1 MEFKIQK
8 ELLLK
13 KLQTA
18 SKFCLS
24 KTSAIPTLQGGLIVI
39 ENNHLSITTT
49 DLNDFFNTS
58 LLIETEN
65 KERKS
70 FVLDI
75 KKIVEFLQFLS
86 ASHIQIEITDKA
98 FIIKNE
104 KTVATFDIMSS
115 SDFPSL
121 PQTEGTSVPIKK
133 HFLEKSLP
141 LLLFSVSHDESRPIL
156 TGLAFIKKEDK
167 SYMVTTDG
175 FRLSLLEGTGIG
187 NENAISISAHI
198 LNEVMSLEADG
209 EMIISENSKTVS
221 FIVKEDRI
229 VTRLIEGSFP
239 PFERVIPNSY
249 TTKVVLDREEL
260 LKNIKLS
267 SVFARDFSSII
278 VFDIKSDGIYIKPKV
293 KEEKGTV
300 IYQEGLVEGKEQNI
314 SFNFRFVLD
323 FLNNVKTKN
332 IVFELNSSNSP
343 GVFRIEENK
352 NYLHIIMPVRA
363 D

>member
-1 MEFKIQK
+1 MQFTIQK

-24 KTSAIPTLQGGLIVI
+24 KTSAIPTLQGGLLSID
-39 ENNHLSITTT
+39 NKMLSITTT

-58 LLIETEN
+58 ILLVTEN
-65 KERKS
+65 NEKKE
-70 FVLDI
+70 FVIDI

-86 ASHIQIEITDKA
+86 ASQIEIEIKENA

-104 KTVATFDIMSS
+104 KTIATFDTMSS

-121 PQTEGTSVPIKK
+121 PQTEGKSVPLKK
-133 HFLEKSLP
+133 SFLEKNLP

-156 TGLAFIKKEDK
+156 TGVTFIQKENK

-187 NENAISISAHI
+187 NENPISISAHI
-198 LNEVMSLEADG
+198 LSEIMALATDG
-209 EMIISENSKTVS
+209 EMMISENSKTVS
-221 FIVKEDRI
+221 FVFKEDKI
-229 VTRLIEGSFP
+229 VTRLIDGTFP
-239 PFERVIPNSY
+239 PFERVIPTTY
-249 TTKVVLDREEL
+249 TTKAILDREEL

-267 SVFARDFSSII
+267 SVFARDFSSI
-278 VFDIKSDGIYIKPKV
+278 VVLEIKNDGIYIKPKV

-300 IYQEGLVEGKEQNI
+300 IYQEGVIEGKEQSV
-314 SFNFRFVLD
+314 SFNFRFILD

-332 IVFELNSSNSP
+332 ILFEINSSNSP

-352 NYLHIIMPVRA
+352 NYLHVIMPVRT